1 MRHPDGARRRRR
13 GGLALDGGLVLSA
26 VLVHSCNLRGRGQ
39 RDAKPSDTTQSP
51 ISIQGVTFK

>member
-26 VLVHSCNLRGRGQ
+26 VLVHGCNLRGRRQ
-39 RDAKPSDTTQSP
+39 RDANPQTRHNHIFLSRASH
-51 ISIQGVTFK
+51 